1 MGTRKECGVHHRQR
15 ISKDFASTRDIL
27 LSPAHDDG
35 FGWKGEEFYAVHD

>member
-15 ISKDFASTRDIL
+15 ISKDFASMRDIL

-35 FGWKGEEFYAVHD
+35 SG